1 MIDMDHISD
10 FTKKKRLSYFKV
22 VYAIVTSISLIYILR
37 YNFEYAVHEYNMFL
51 VPVWILLAIAPL
63 ISIRYSGSFLLS
75 SALLCGISTALL
87 IYLLYTA
94 GGLSAPGV
102 FWLTAIPL
110 GFGILMGIKA
120 TLVGNAIVVCTF
132 LFFWYLHTA
141 GHGPNVIAEYADYEG
156 EKLFNLVTFLIF
168 ASFTI
173 HHFLNSEAKHHR
185 RLLEKNTNVE
195 NLLRVLIHDIANTLT
210 SMTFNLLKAKED
222 AENPPPSLELEK
234 IEKAV
239 EDINSLLSQV
249 RHLKAVKDG
258 KASLPL
264 HPVSLTVVLADVY
277 DQTEHLAQIKG
288 IKFNL
293 DISRDRMMIQAE
305 KTILS
310 KVVLANLLKN
320 AIKFSYPGQRIDL
333 KAYCSHNCVFLQIQ
347 DYGMGI
353 PKHILENIFNVGY
366 PTSRTGTQGEKGT
379 GYGMPLVKEYLQM
392 MGGEIE
398 ISTRV
403 EAAEGAPVG
412 TLITLKFPLA
422 HATAEPEKVT

>member
-1 MIDMDHISD
+1 MIDKDHISD

-37 YNFEYAVHEYNMFL
+37 FNFEYSIHDYNTFL
-51 VPVWILLAIAPL
+51 IPAWLLLATTPL
-63 ISIRYSGSFLLS
+63 ISIRYSSSFLLS
-75 SALLCGISTALL
+75 SALLCGLSTAIL

-94 GGLSAPGV
+94 GGLAAPGV

-110 GFGILMGIKA
+110 GFGILMGIRA
-120 TLVGNAIVVCTF
+120 TFVGNAIVVSSF
-132 LFFWYLHTA
+132 LFFWYLHTN
-141 GHGPNVIAEYADYEG
+141 GLGPNIIAEYSDYEA

-222 AENPPPSLELEK
+222 SENPPPSLEIEK

-264 HPVSLTVVLADVY
+264 HPISLTVVLADVY

-293 DISRDRMMIQAE
+293 DISRDRMMINAE

-333 KAYCSHNCVFLQIQ
+333 KAYCSQNSVILQIQ

-353 PKHILENIFNVGY
+353 PQHILENIFSVGY
-366 PTSRTGTQGEKGT
+366 PTSRIGTQGEKGT

-398 ISTRV
+398 ISTRT
-403 EAAEGAPVG
+403 EAIEGAPVG
-412 TLITLKFPLA
+412 TLITLRFPLA
-422 HATAEPEKVT
+422 LAAAEPEKVN